1 MSLARGRR
9 VVIIG
14 SGKTAMDCASGLL
27 VSRCAASVTLLYRSA
42 HWPVPRSVLGIPVR
56 RLLFSRAVASMLP
69 PYYTASCVDRAVHA
83 IVRPLKRLFWRGLE
97 CAINKKLHMGNGKLE
112 APPVGLPGDLFY
124 GGQILDDSGAEMM
137 HCEQL
142 TAIKGEI
149 NKFVRN
155 GVILLDGTFR
165 PADVILYCTGYKKS
179 YDYLEADLRLK
190 LEVQKDG
197 LYLYRNCLPPH
208 VRHLAFVGSEV
219 NTYASI
225 LTYSL
230 TEFTVRP

>member
-9 VVIIG
+9 VVIVG

-142 TAIKGEI
+142 TAIKGD
-149 NKFVRN
+149 FRN
-155 GVILLDGTFR
+155 THI
-165 PADVILYCTGYKKS
+165 
-179 YDYLEADLRLK
+179 
-190 LEVQKDG
+190 
-197 LYLYRNCLPPH
+197 H
-208 VRHLAFVGSEV
+208 
-219 NTYASI
+219 TYTHTHTHI
-225 LTYSL
+225 HTY
-230 TEFTVRP
+230 THTHIHTYTHTHTHIHTYTHTHTHIHIHTYTYTHTHTHTHIHIHTYTYTYTHTHTHIHTY